1 MNNTL
6 IYSGNRKVVVQ
17 FVKELLRLSNDN
29 LQSITITR
37 PEKLGDYCVSIV
49 TDGSWDDTVVKMA
62 QSYSKLRTVT
72 SPENTLD
79 TSSLPE

>member
-6 IYSGNRKVVVQ
+6 NYYGRSKVVVQ

-37 PEKLGDYCVSIV
+37 PERSGDYCVSIV
-49 TDGSWDDTVVKMA
+49 TDGSWDATVEKMA
-62 QSYSKLRTVT
+62 QSYSKLRTST
-72 SPENTLD
+72 STESTQAI
-79 TSSLPE
+79 